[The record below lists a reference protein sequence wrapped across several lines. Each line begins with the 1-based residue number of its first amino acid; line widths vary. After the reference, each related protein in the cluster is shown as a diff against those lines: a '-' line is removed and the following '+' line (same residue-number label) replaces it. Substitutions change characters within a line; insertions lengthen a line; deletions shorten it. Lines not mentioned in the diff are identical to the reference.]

1 MNNLENIK
9 SLIKP
14 ILKKYGIKKAGI
26 FGSSARGESVV
37 NDLDLLVKIDK
48 KISLLEFIGIQQ
60 ELEDTLGM
68 KVDLVEYDAIK
79 PALKDEILQDE
90 KPVLWA
96 KENLTST
103 FRLQDILES
112 ISHIQRF
119 LEGVSEDEFYEN
131 VEKQDAVLRRLEIIG
146 EAVKHLPNE
155 IREDHPVVPWRQIA
169 GMRDIIIHEYF
180 GITLEMVWVVAT
192 EDILD
197 LKTKVEEIIESN
209 Q

>member
-1 MNNLENIK
+1 MSK
-9 SLIKP
+9 RKP
-14 ILKKYGIKKAGI
+14 DVY
-26 FGSSARGESVV
+26 
-37 NDLDLLVKIDK
+37 
-48 KISLLEFIGIQQ
+48 
-60 ELEDTLGM
+60 
-68 KVDLVEYDAIK
+68 
-79 PALKDEILQDE
+79 
-90 KPVLWA
+90 
-96 KENLTST
+96 
-103 FRLQDILES
+103 LQDIFES

-119 LEGVSEDEFYEN
+119 LEGVSEDEFYKN

-146 EAVKHLPNE
+146 EAVKHLPDE
-155 IREDHPVVPWRQIA
+155 IREDHPDVPWRQIA